1 MNTKLRYLA
10 LLSGVLA
17 VLLIFS
23 IAASAQGI
31 STGSISGTVYDPQ
44 KAVVPGA
51 KVTAV
56 QAETGS
62 IFSTK
67 STGEGYFLIANL
79 PIGIYTLTIEAP
91 QFSSRKVN
99 NVEVTSG
106 QTHNVGSQALSIGV
120 SSESITVEAS
130 APLIETDSA
139 QIGGTFDAKAVSQ
152 LPNAELVSTT
162 WLFTFLEL

>member
-10 LLSGVLA
+10 LLSGLLA
-17 VLLIFS
+17 LLLSFS

-62 IFSTK
+62 SSTTK
-67 STGEGYFLIANL
+67 TTGEGYFLIANL
-79 PIGIYTLTIEAP
+79 PIGTYTLTIEAP
-91 QFSSRKVN
+91 QFSSRKVS

-106 QTHNVGSQALSIGV
+106 QTHNIGGQQLNVGAST
-120 SSESITVEAS
+120 ESITVEAA
-130 APLIETDSA
+130 APL
-139 QIGGTFDAKAVSQ
+139 V
-152 LPNAELVSTT
+152 
-162 WLFTFLEL
+162 

>member
-10 LLSGVLA
+10 VLAGVLG
-17 VLLIFS
+17 LMLIFS
-23 IAASAQGI
+23 VAASSQGI
-31 STGSISGTVYDPQ
+31 TTGSISGTVYDPQ

-62 IFSTK
+62 NFTTK

-79 PIGIYTLTIEAP
+79 PIGTYTLTIEAA
-91 QFSSRKVN
+91 QFSSRKVS

-106 QTHNVGSQALSIGV
+106 QTHNVGGQVLNIGT
-120 SSESITVEAS
+120 STESITVE
-130 APLIETDSA
+130 
-139 QIGGTFDAKAVSQ
+139 
-152 LPNAELVSTT
+152 
-162 WLFTFLEL
+162 